1 MNETENISFLPD
13 DFLDTKAQRRTNFI
27 CAILAGVVMAA
38 IGWAYILTED
48 VTHQAEARHTQVER
62 QYADAAKQIQ
72 QFQQLKKE
80 EMTMAHQAELTSSL
94 LEKIPRSNILA
105 DVINSV
111 PAGVWLTDFTLDSRR
126 VKAVVAAGAPD
137 PSKTNAGGGAAA
149 TAVAAASAPAEP
161 ILYDVTL
168 TVSGTAANDVQVAE
182 LIHKLGLSPLFKDV
196 NLVISDELTPTG
208 PAADPKLK
216 LRKFQIEMGLAADA
230 EATINDRPVLNKNT
244 SAELPRN

>member
-62 QYADAAKQIQ
+62 EYADAAKQIQ
-72 QFQQLKKE
+72 QFQQLKRE

-94 LEKIPRSNILA
+94 LEKIPRSNVLA
-105 DVINSV
+105 DVINAV

-126 VKAVVAAGAPD
+126 VKAVAAAGAPD
-137 PSKTNAGGGAAA
+137 PAKANGSAGAAA
-149 TAVAAASAPAEP
+149 AAANAPAEP

-168 TVSGTAANDVQVAE
+168 TVSGTASNDVQVAE
-182 LIHKLGLSPLFKDV
+182 LIHKLGQSPLFKDV
-196 NLVISDELTPTG
+196 NLVISDELAPTG
-208 PAADPKLK
+208 PAADPKVK
-216 LRKFQIEMGLAADA
+216 LRKFQIEMGLASDADA
-230 EATINDRPVLNKNT
+230 TMNERPVFNKNT